1 MVCKTCPFIGNL
13 QEIKAILTI
22 LSFIFCCVP
31 SLKRFPL
38 NLFNN
43 MRVINTLNG

>member
-22 LSFIFCCVP
+22 LSFISCCVP